1 MKKVIS
7 VLLALT
13 MVFAVMAPIAFAAKV
28 STPVIFVGGQED
40 IIYSDKYDKESE
52 TYYAGVL
59 PEEELDKITSGLR
72 SALIRAI
79 AGSWD
84 EYLDGFYDAVIPYY
98 TEVILDNDGMPTN
111 NTGYDCLKEEDL
123 VNKAVNGRYG
133 LYDYKFIYDWRLD
146 PCANAMDLNDYINDV
161 LEVTGRD
168 KVSIVAQGIGCITVL
183 AYMAKY
189 GSDKISELV
198 LDDAALNGSD
208 VYGAMF
214 CDDIK
219 QDEDELAVFVA
230 EARRNIALLQLIKK
244 NIDPENWDS
253 YISVK
258 ATRAVYGKLY
268 EITIPKI
275 VRTVYGTMP
284 GFWSLIGD
292 EYYEDAIDNIF
303 EDYEV
308 ANENAGLIEKINTYH
323 YDVAVKTQEILDE
336 AIENGV
342 NIYNIVNYGFHMVP
356 VNKKSNTTSDVYIS
370 VISQTLGATVAP
382 YGTKLDEDYL
392 AAAADEGNDAYISPD
407 GEIDASTGFIP
418 DHTWFIKNAENRE
431 KPEAVD
437 DLIVAIL
444 NFNGYTNV
452 FDLED
457 APQYLYLSND
467 RTLLDPLQE
476 GGNADQ
482 PVDPDDPT
490 QQEQPTTVLGGFINF
505 VNRIIKAIVELVRSI
520 ISFGQSNPFTHAV
533 ESGLNE
539 ETTTAAEVAP

>member
-1 MKKVIS
+1 
-7 VLLALT
+7 
-13 MVFAVMAPIAFAAKV
+13 
-28 STPVIFVGGQED
+28 
-40 IIYSDKYDKESE
+40 
-52 TYYAGVL
+52 
-59 PEEELDKITSGLR
+59 
-72 SALIRAI
+72 
-79 AGSWD
+79 
-84 EYLDGFYDAVIPYY
+84 
-98 TEVILDNDGMPTN
+98 
-111 NTGYDCLKEEDL
+111 
-123 VNKAVNGRYG
+123 
-133 LYDYKFIYDWRLD
+133 
-146 PCANAMDLNDYINDV
+146 
-161 LEVTGRD
+161 
-168 KVSIVAQGIGCITVL
+168 
-183 AYMAKY
+183 
-189 GSDKISELV
+189 
-198 LDDAALNGSD
+198 
-208 VYGAMF
+208 
-214 CDDIK
+214 
-219 QDEDELAVFVA
+219 
-230 EARRNIALLQLIKK
+230 
-244 NIDPENWDS
+244 
-253 YISVK
+253 
-258 ATRAVYGKLY
+258 
-268 EITIPKI
+268 
-275 VRTVYGTMP
+275 MP